1 MKNYHV
7 IWSEQAKDDLRAIYN
22 FIFDQSKQGA
32 DIVFDTLLNLGDS
45 LSTTPRRFPIE
56 ILLTDSTYEFRF
68 LPKWSYKI
76 IYLIIEEQDPAVIA
90 RIFNTKQDPSRIV
103 KIALIASTAKN
114 KHPTTDQIYTRFP

>member
-76 IYLIIEEQDPAVIA
+76 IYLIMEEQDTVVIA
-90 RIFNTKQDPSRIV
+90 RIFNTKQDPSRI
-103 KIALIASTAKN
+103 I
-114 KHPTTDQIYTRFP
+114 R